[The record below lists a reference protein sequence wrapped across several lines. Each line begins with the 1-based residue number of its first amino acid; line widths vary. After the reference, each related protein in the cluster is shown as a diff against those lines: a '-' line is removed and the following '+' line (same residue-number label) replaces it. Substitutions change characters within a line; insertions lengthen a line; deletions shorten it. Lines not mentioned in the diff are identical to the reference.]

1 MNEFGVTT
9 SDRVRTNVH
18 VYPSPIEFESRMLK
32 VTKEIVSR
40 GFAQDIVI
48 VGIAS
53 EGLPSRERLD
63 SERETLRVPRKSAQG
78 MIRKVIHLVL
88 RK

>member
-40 GFAQDIVI
+40 GFARDIVI
-48 VGIAS
+48 VGIAK
-53 EGLPSRERLD
+53 EGLPRRERLD
-63 SERETLRVPRKSAQG
+63 SKRESL
-78 MIRKVIHLVL
+78 
-88 RK
+88 